1 MNHAAQMNLDYG
13 MKVHK
18 RGEYKNAASY
28 YSRIVEEEKVSTD
41 LKKLAQSY
49 LNQAKENATLKT
61 PKDYY
66 NKILREKSA
75 SGAWNLAQEF
85 KENFPDDA
93 LLGEA
98 MNHAAQMNLDY
109 GMKVHERGEYK
120 NAASYY
126 SKLIS
131 EENVSSKLK
140 STANVY
146 LKQANANE
154 DLKTPS
160 DYYNKI
166 VTSKKVSEA
175 WDLAQ
180 EFKGNFPDNILLS
193 EAFNHA
199 AQMNL
204 DYAMKLHMQ
213 KNYTNASSYYERI
226 INEKNVSDNLKS
238 TAKVYLE
245 QAKSKQELT
254 TPKDYLKQIKNSKN
268 VSDAW
273 NLAQKFKANFP
284 NDSLLNEAMNFA
296 AEMNLQYAIKLHKN
310 GEYLNA
316 ASYYN

>member
-109 GMKVHERGEYK
+109 GMKVHKRGEYK

-126 SKLIS
+126 NRLVN

-140 STANVY
+140 STAQIY
-146 LKQANANE
+146 LDQAKANE
-154 DLKTPS
+154 DLTMPN
-160 DYYNKI
+160 DYYEEI
-166 VTSKKVSEA
+166 LTSKKVSEA
-175 WDLAQ
+175 WELAL
-180 EFKGNFPDNILLS
+180 EFKESFPNSILLG
-193 EAFNHA
+193 EAMNHA

-204 DYAMKLHMQ
+204 DYAMKLHSQ
-213 KNYTNASSYYERI
+213 KQYKNASSYYNRI
-226 INEKNVSDNLKS
+226 IN
-238 TAKVYLE
+238 
-245 QAKSKQELT
+245 
-254 TPKDYLKQIKNSKN
+254 
-268 VSDAW
+268 
-273 NLAQKFKANFP
+273 
-284 NDSLLNEAMNFA
+284 
-296 AEMNLQYAIKLHKN
+296 
-310 GEYLNA
+310 
-316 ASYYN
+316 